1 MIGRAVDGQNGV
13 MRNVRVS
20 SAAAATIVV
29 TSLNSHGRCRV
40 HVSVEPSR
48 QKRLVLPVETY
59 R

>member
-20 SAAAATIVV
+20 SAAAAAIVV

-40 HVSVEPSR
+40 QMSVEQSR
-48 QKRLVLPVETY
+48 GKSA
-59 R
+59 